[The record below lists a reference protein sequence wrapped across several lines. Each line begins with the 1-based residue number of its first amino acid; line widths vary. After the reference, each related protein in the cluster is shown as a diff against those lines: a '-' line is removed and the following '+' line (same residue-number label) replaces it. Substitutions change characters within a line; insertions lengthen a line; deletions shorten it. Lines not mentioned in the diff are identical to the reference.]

1 MVPADYTSELAQRLG
16 YQGRAD
22 RRPASPLPIRTFIP
36 PYTRNL
42 SSRLPRLQTPDRVH
56 ARRAHTEGSG
66 EGGREDAGVRVYR
79 GGGGGQAFGG
89 GARVTRHFQFVSPC

>member
-66 EGGREDAGVRVYR
+66 EGGTQVCACIVLVVVVE
-79 GGGGGQAFGG
+79 
-89 GARVTRHFQFVSPC
+89 ARRLAEEPG